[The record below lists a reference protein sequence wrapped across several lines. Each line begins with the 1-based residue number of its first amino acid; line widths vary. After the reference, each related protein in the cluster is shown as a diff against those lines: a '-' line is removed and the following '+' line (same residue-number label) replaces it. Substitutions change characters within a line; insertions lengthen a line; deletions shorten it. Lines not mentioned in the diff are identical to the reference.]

1 MIEYYKRIMAFLGQ
15 DRKRVQLGI
24 VLAFFESMF
33 ANIPVVMLLYAFAKL
48 AGRTLIKSD
57 ILLVFVVML
66 VAVLIR
72 MLLAWFID
80 NFMYLSIY
88 DACERER
95 LGIGDRFRYF
105 PMEFFT
111 QGNLG
116 RIAAILSIDL
126 TFVEERAIRD
136 LDIMV
141 NAAAMTMIGCIM
153 LSVADIRIGAIA
165 VMVSVFSIFL
175 SGRIERVCRTESVLR
190 QEQQGKLTEAILEY
204 AMGIS
209 VIKAFNLAGKK
220 AGTVKKAIQEAKE
233 GSIRYEKRFI
243 PPAFFYKAAFN
254 IATALMVWTSLLFY
268 KDGTLSIE
276 LTLIFVVFAFYVFL
290 PAINLGSAMV
300 TFLVGKAGLDRYEAL
315 KNQPL
320 MGVNGRETQTHNH
333 EVAFHNVSFAYDD
346 KMVLKNINFTAKPG
360 TMTALV
366 GQSGSGKTT
375 IANLIVRFWDV
386 KQGAITIGGT
396 DIRKMTADCLLK
408 NISMVFQQVYLFH
421 DTIKNNIRFGK
432 PDATDEEIIAAARLA
447 RCHEF
452 ISALPQG
459 YDTMVTEAGS
469 SLSGGEKQRLSIARA
484 ILKDA
489 PIVLL
494 DEATASIDP
503 DNEKHIQEAIGEL
516 VKNKTLIVIAHRLS
530 TIRHADQ
537 IVVVDKGQI
546 VETGRHDDLLEKQ
559 GVYHQ
564 LWTKRMT
571 ARSWKMTQRCFLG
584 RQISCNR
591 SAK

>member
-1 MIEYYKRIMAFLGQ
+1 MIDYYKRIMAFLGR
-15 DRKRVQLGI
+15 DKKRVQRGI

-48 AGRTLIKSD
+48 AGGTLIKSD
-57 ILLVFVVML
+57 VLLIFAVML

-72 MLLAWFID
+72 MMLAWFID

-88 DACERER
+88 DACERQR

-105 PMEFFT
+105 PMGFFT

-116 RIAAILSIDL
+116 RIAAIISIDL
-126 TFVEERAIRD
+126 TFIEERAIRD

-141 NAAAMTMIGCIM
+141 SAAAMTIIGCIM
-153 LSVADIRIGAIA
+153 LCVADIRIGAIA
-165 VMVSVFSIFL
+165 VIVSVFSIFF
-175 SGRIERVCRTESVLR
+175 SQWIERACRMESVLR

-220 AGTVKKAIQEAKE
+220 AGTVKKAIQETKE
-233 GSIRYEKRFI
+233 GSIRFEKRFI

-254 IATALMVWTSLLFY
+254 MATALMVWASLIFY
-268 KDGTLSIE
+268 KNGTLNIE
-276 LTLIFVVFAFYVFL
+276 FVLIFIIFSFYVFL
-290 PAINLGSAMV
+290 PAINLGSAIV
-300 TFLVGKAGLDRYEAL
+300 TFLVGEAGLDRYEAL

-320 MGVNGRETQTHNH
+320 MGVDGRETKTGNH
-333 EVAFHNVSFAYDD
+333 EIAFHNVSFAYDD
-346 KMVLKNINFTAKPG
+346 KMVLKNINFTAKSG

-386 KQGAITIGGT
+386 KQGAITLGGT
-396 DIRKMTADCLLK
+396 DIREMTTDCLLK
-408 NISMVFQQVYLFH
+408 NISMVFQRVYLFH

-432 PDATDEEIIAAARLA
+432 PAATDEEIIAAARLA

-452 ISALPQG
+452 ISALSQG

-469 SLSGGEKQRLSIARA
+469 SLSGGEKQRISIARA

-530 TIRHADQ
+530 TIRQADQ
-537 IVVVDKGQI
+537 IVVVDKGEI

-564 LWTKRMT
+564 LWTRRMT
-571 ARSWKMTQRCFLG
+571 ARSWKMR
-584 RQISCNR
+584 
-591 SAK
+591 

>member
-1 MIEYYKRIMAFLGQ
+1 VIDYYKRIMAFLGR
-15 DRKRVQLGI
+15 DKKRVQFGI
-24 VLAFFESMF
+24 VLAFFESML
-33 ANIPVVMLLYAFAKL
+33 ANIPVLMLLYAFAKL
-48 AGRTLIKSD
+48 ASGSLIKND
-57 ILLVFVVML
+57 ILLVFIVML

-72 MLLAWFID
+72 MLLAWLID

-88 DACERER
+88 DACERQR
-95 LGIGDRFRYF
+95 LSIGDRFRYF
-105 PMEFFT
+105 PMGFFT

-116 RIAAILSIDL
+116 RIAAIISIDL
-126 TFVEERAIRD
+126 SFIEERAIRD

-141 NAAAMTMIGCIM
+141 NAAAMTTIGCIM
-153 LSVADIRIGAIA
+153 LCIADIRIGAIA
-165 VMVSVFSIFL
+165 VFVSVLSIFFA
-175 SGRIERVCRTESVLR
+175 GRIERICRMESALR
-190 QEQQGKLTEAILEY
+190 QEQQGKLTEAVLEY

-209 VIKAFNLAGKK
+209 VIKAFNLAGRK
-220 AGTVKKAIQEAKE
+220 AGTIKKAIQETKA

-254 IATALMVWTSLLFY
+254 VATAVMVWASLVFY
-268 KDGTLSIE
+268 KDGTISIE
-276 LTLIFVVFAFYVFL
+276 FALIFIIFSFYVFL
-290 PAINLGSAMV
+290 PAINLGSAII

-315 KNQPL
+315 KNESL
-320 MGVNGRETQTHNH
+320 MGVNGREIKTKNH
-333 EVAFHNVSFAYDD
+333 EIAFHNVSFSYDD
-346 KMVLKNINFTAKPG
+346 KYDEEMVLKNINFTAKPG

-375 IANLIVRFWDV
+375 IANLTVRFWDV
-386 KQGAITIGGT
+386 KQGAITVGGT
-396 DIRKMTADCLLK
+396 DIREMTSDCLLQ
-408 NISMVFQQVYLFH
+408 NISMVFQRVYLFN
-421 DTIKNNIRFGK
+421 DTIKNNIKLGK
-432 PDATDEEIIAAARLA
+432 PAATDEELMAAARLA

-459 YDTMVTEAGS
+459 YDTMVTEAGR
-469 SLSGGEKQRLSIARA
+469 SLSGGEKQRISIARA

-503 DNEKHIQEAIGEL
+503 DNEKYIQQAIGEL

-530 TIRHADQ
+530 TILKADQ
-537 IVVVDKGQI
+537 IVVVDKGEI

-564 LWTKRMT
+564 LWTRRMT
-571 ARSWKMTQRCFLG
+571 ARSWKMG
-584 RQISCNR
+584 
-591 SAK
+591 

>member
-15 DRKRVQLGI
+15 DGKRVQLGI

-48 AGRTLIKSD
+48 AGGTLIKSD
-57 ILLVFVVML
+57 ILWVFVVML

-72 MLLAWFID
+72 MLLAWLID

-105 PMEFFT
+105 PMGFFT

-116 RIAAILSIDL
+116 RVAAIISIDL

-141 NAAAMTMIGCIM
+141 NAAAMTTIGCIM

-190 QEQQGKLTEAILEY
+190 QEQQGNLTEAILEY
-204 AMGIS
+204 VMGIS

-220 AGTVKKAIQEAKE
+220 AGTVKKAIQETKE

-254 IATALMVWTSLLFY
+254 AATALMVWASLVFY

-276 LTLIFVVFAFYVFL
+276 LALVFVIFAFYIFL
-290 PAINLGSAMV
+290 PAINLGGAIV
-300 TFLVGKAGLDRYEAL
+300 TFLVGKASLDRYEAL
-315 KNQPL
+315 KNHPL
-320 MGVNGRETQTHNH
+320 MGVNGREIQTHNH
-333 EVAFHNVSFAYDD
+333 EIAFHNVSFAYDD
-346 KMVLKNINFTAKPG
+346 KMVLKDINFTAKPG

-386 KQGAITIGGT
+386 KKGSVTIGGT
-396 DIRKMTADCLLK
+396 DIREMTTGCLLK
-408 NISMVFQQVYLFH
+408 NISMVFQRVYLFH

-452 ISALPQG
+452 ISALPQR

-469 SLSGGEKQRLSIARA
+469 SLSGGEKQRISIARA

-489 PIVLL
+489 PVVLL

-571 ARSWKMTQRCFLG
+571 ARSWKMREQSNSF
-584 RQISCNR
+584 
-591 SAK
+591 

>member
-1 MIEYYKRIMAFLGQ
+1 MIDYYKRIMAFLGQ
-15 DRKRVQLGI
+15 DKKRVQLGI

-48 AGRTLIKSD
+48 AGGTLIKGD

-66 VAVLIR
+66 LAVLIR
-72 MLLAWFID
+72 MILTCFID
-80 NFMYLSIY
+80 NSMYLSIY
-88 DACERER
+88 DACERQR
-95 LGIGDRFRYF
+95 LDIGDRFRYF
-105 PMEFFT
+105 SMGFFT

-116 RIAAILSIDL
+116 RIASIISIDL
-126 TFVEERAIRD
+126 TFVEEKAIRD

-141 NAAAMTMIGCIM
+141 NAAAMTTIGCIM
-153 LSVADIRIGAIA
+153 LCVADIRIGAIA
-165 VMVSVFSIFL
+165 VIASVFSIFL

-204 AMGIS
+204 TMGIS
-209 VIKAFNLAGKK
+209 VIKAFNLVGKK
-220 AGTVKKAIQEAKE
+220 AGTIKKAIQETKE

-254 IATALMVWTSLLFY
+254 VATALMVWASLVFY
-268 KDGTLSIE
+268 KDGTLSTE
-276 LTLIFVVFAFYVFL
+276 FALVFVIFAFYVFL
-290 PAINLGSAMV
+290 PAINLGSAIV
-300 TFLVGKAGLDRYEAL
+300 TFLVGKAGLDRYEEL

-320 MGVNGRETQTHNH
+320 MGVNGRETKTDNH
-333 EVAFHNVSFAYDD
+333 ELAFHNVSFAYDD
-346 KMVLKNINFTAKPG
+346 KMVLKDINFIAKPG

-396 DIRKMTADCLLK
+396 DIREMTSDCLLR
-408 NISMVFQQVYLFH
+408 NISMVFQRVYLFH

-432 PDATDEEIIAAARLA
+432 PAATDEELMAAARLA

-469 SLSGGEKQRLSIARA
+469 SLSGGEKQRISIARA

-516 VKNKTLIVIAHRLS
+516 IKNKALIVIAHRLS

-537 IVVVDKGQI
+537 IVVVDKGEI
-546 VETGRHDDLLEKQ
+546 VETGRHNDLLEKQ

-564 LWTKRMT
+564 LWTRRMT
-571 ARSWKMTQRCFLG
+571 ARSWKMREP
-584 RQISCNR
+584 SM
-591 SAK
+591 SA